1 MSCVLYYSNVCPH
14 CKNLLSSLSRSSVK
28 DDVHF
33 LSIDKRKRKG
43 DEVYIV
49 LENGSEI
56 LLPKNITKVPSIMLL
71 NRNNKVLEGEDVQKH
86 FDLMIDAKKP
96 IQNRTVENDPL
107 SFSMNDVMGSV
118 HSDNF
123 SFLDMSSEELSAKG
137 TGGTR
142 LMYNY
147 SSLEPDQRI
156 ETPVDDYVPNK
167 VNPDELK
174 KYREDRQKIT
184 EGQKQGMAPI

>member
-14 CKNLLSSLSRSSVK
+14 CKNLLSSLSRSPVK

-33 LSIDKRKRKG
+33 LSIDKRIRKG
-43 DEVYIV
+43 GEIYII
-49 LENGSEI
+49 LQNGSEI
-56 LLPKNITKVPSIMLL
+56 LLPKNITKVPSVMLL
-71 NRNNKVLEGEDVQKH
+71 NRNNQVLEGEDVQKH

-96 IQNRTVENDPL
+96 IQNRTVETDPL
-107 SFSMNDVMGSV
+107 SFSMDDVMGSV

-123 SFLDMSSEELSAKG
+123 SFLDMSAEELSAKG

-147 SSLEPDQRI
+147 SSLAPDQRI

-184 EGQKQGMAPI
+184 DGQQKGMAPI

>member
-28 DDVHF
+28 DDIHF

-184 EGQKQGMAPI
+184 ERQNQGMAPI

>member
-1 MSCVLYYSNVCPH
+1 
-14 CKNLLSSLSRSSVK
+14 
-28 DDVHF
+28 
-33 LSIDKRKRKG
+33 
-43 DEVYIV
+43 
-49 LENGSEI
+49 
-56 LLPKNITKVPSIMLL
+56 
-71 NRNNKVLEGEDVQKH
+71 
-86 FDLMIDAKKP
+86 
-96 IQNRTVENDPL
+96 
-107 SFSMNDVMGSV
+107 MNDVMGSV

-184 EGQKQGMAPI
+184 ERQNQGMAPI

>member
-1 MSCVLYYSNVCPH
+1 MSINPI
-14 CKNLLSSLSRSSVK
+14 NLLSSLSRSPVK

-33 LSIDKRKRKG
+33 LSIDKRIRKG
-43 DEVYIV
+43 GEIYII
-49 LENGSEI
+49 LQNGSEI
-56 LLPKNITKVPSIMLL
+56 LLPKNITKVPSVMLL
-71 NRNNKVLEGEDVQKH
+71 NRNNQVLEGEDVQKH

-96 IQNRTVENDPL
+96 IQNRTVETDPL
-107 SFSMNDVMGSV
+107 SFSMDDVMGSV

-123 SFLDMSSEELSAKG
+123 SFLDMSAEELSAKG

-147 SSLEPDQRI
+147 SSLAPDQRI

-184 EGQKQGMAPI
+184 DGQKQGMAPI